1 VSLLLC
7 QAPPAGPGQRSM
19 GGMDNPAMD
28 DFAHMNLIDD
38 LLTE

>member
-1 VSLLLC
+1 VPPLL
-7 QAPPAGPGQRSM
+7 QVPRGE
-19 GGMDNPAMD
+19 AMSQMENQNLD

>member
-1 VSLLLC
+1 L
-7 QAPPAGPGQRSM
+7 QRSGEM
-19 GGMDNPAMD
+19 RQVENQGLD